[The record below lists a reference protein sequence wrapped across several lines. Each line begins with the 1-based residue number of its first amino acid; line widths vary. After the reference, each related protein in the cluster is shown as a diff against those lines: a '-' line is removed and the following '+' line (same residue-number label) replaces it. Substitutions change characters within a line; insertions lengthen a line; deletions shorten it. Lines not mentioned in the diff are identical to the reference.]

1 MIVHTFGLLLHFLT
15 RLAHHNCVFFKGSER
30 FQAVVSAL
38 TSGKFYRLPL
48 DKENPENPPPSPP
61 KNKILPFPP
70 RPGDKLSLA
79 IQ

>member
-30 FQAVVSAL
+30 FQAVISAL
-38 TSGKFYRLPL
+38 TSGKFYRLPP
-48 DKENPENPPPSPP
+48 DKENPPPLPL
-61 KNKILPFPP
+61 KIKFSLSP